1 MLPFVIVKSSGYLET
16 VQRGVADFPEEPM
29 LRWYLEGLISLDQ
42 AGMSTLRVGPRQHV
56 NAEAT
61 LRRQRRE
68 QR

>member
-42 AGMSTLRVGPRQHV
+42 AGMVDVSRMCQARELGLCIQHG
-56 NAEAT
+56 AMA
-61 LRRQRRE
+61 R
-68 QR
+68 